1 MPAAT
6 AICDI
11 LCASKEDAVDNEI
24 TPVDKF
30 VLPIGRQD
38 IELQQ
43 IVYESGGM
51 PQLRLRIREG
61 KRFTVIDIDPDS
73 ASRWG
78 RAMLAWAAQ
87 QP

>member
-1 MPAAT
+1 
-6 AICDI
+6 
-11 LCASKEDAVDNEI
+11 VDNHI

-30 VLPIGRQD
+30 ELPIGRQT
-38 IELQQ
+38 IELQR

-73 ASRWG
+73 AERWG
-78 RAMLAWAAQ
+78 HAMTAWAAAEKA
-87 QP
+87 

>member
-1 MPAAT
+1 M
-6 AICDI
+6 
-11 LCASKEDAVDNEI
+11 DNQI

-30 VLPIGRQD
+30 ILPIGRQT
-38 IELQQ
+38 IELQR

-73 ASRWG
+73 AEHWG
-78 RAMLAWAAQ
+78 RAMIAWAAAEKA
-87 QP
+87 